1 MLGHHLIGAP
11 NNIKRNK
18 AMLEELGIRAKE
30 AEKELMVAT
39 TVEKNAALKSI
50 AEALVMS
57 ADEIIEANTK
67 DIQNG
72 IDNGMSKA
80 LLDRLKLDRERI
92 EGMAQGVMDVVSL
105 PDPVGRVLNSFERP
119 NGLKIEKVSTPL
131 GVIGV
136 IFEARPNVTSDAA
149 ALALKSGNA
158 VILRG
163 GKEAI
168 NSNTK
173 IAQVMRAA
181 VKETGMNEDVIQLVE
196 NTTRESSTAL
206 MTLNEYVDV
215 LIPRGGAGLIQA
227 VVKNATV
234 PVIETGVGNCH
245 VYVDRDADIDMA
257 VEIVFNAKTNRP
269 SVCNAAESLLIHKDV
284 AKEALVKI
292 KNKLD
297 EKEVELVG
305 DKEAIDILK
314 NSDEVSDGFDIEE
327 ATDDDWATEYLDY
340 KMSVKIV
347 DTLEE
352 AIEHIYQYSTG
363 NSECIVTESIDR
375 ANEFMDR
382 VDSAAVYVNAST
394 RFTDG
399 GEFGFGAEIGIS
411 TQKLH
416 ARGPIGLPELQSF
429 KYKIY
434 GDGQIR

>member
-1 MLGHHLIGAP
+1 
-11 NNIKRNK
+11 
-18 AMLEELGIRAKE
+18 MLEELGIRAKE

-39 TVEKNAALKSI
+39 TVEKNAALKAI
-50 AEALVMS
+50 ADALVMN
-57 ADEIIEANTK
+57 ADEIIEANAK

-92 EGMAQGVMDVVSL
+92 EGMAKGVMDVVSL

-131 GVIGV
+131 GVIGI

-173 IAQVMRAA
+173 IAQIMRAA
-181 VKETGMNEDVIQLVE
+181 VKESGMNEDVIQLVE

-257 VEIVFNAKTNRP
+257 VEIVFNSKTNRP

-314 NSDEVSDGFDIEE
+314 NSDGFDIEE
-327 ATDDDWATEYLDY
+327 ATEDDWATEYLDY

-352 AIEHIYQYSTG
+352 AIEHIYEYSTG
-363 NSECIVTESIDR
+363 HSECIVTDSMDR

>member
-1 MLGHHLIGAP
+1 
-11 NNIKRNK
+11 
-18 AMLEELGIRAKE
+18 MLEELGIRAKE

-39 TVEKNAALKSI
+39 TVEKNAALKAI
-50 AEALVMS
+50 ADALVMN
-57 ADEIIEANTK
+57 ADEIIEANAK

-92 EGMAQGVMDVVSL
+92 EGMAKGVMDVVSL

-131 GVIGV
+131 GVIGI

-173 IAQVMRAA
+173 IAQIMRAA
-181 VKETGMNEDVIQLVE
+181 VKESGMNEDVIQLVE

-257 VEIVFNAKTNRP
+257 VEIVFNSKTNRP

-327 ATDDDWATEYLDY
+327 ATEDDWATEYLDY

-352 AIEHIYQYSTG
+352 AIEHIYEYSTG
-363 NSECIVTESIDR
+363 HSECIVTDSMDR

>member
-1 MLGHHLIGAP
+1 
-11 NNIKRNK
+11 
-18 AMLEELGIRAKE
+18 MLEQLGMNAKE
-30 AEKELMVAT
+30 AEKKLMIAST
-39 TVEKNAALKSI
+39 EQKNNALIRIS
-50 AEALVMS
+50 EALIAN
-57 ADEIIEANTK
+57 ADKIIEANK
-67 DIQNG
+67 LDLENG
-72 IDNGMSKA
+72 ENNGMAKA
-80 LLDRLKLDRERI
+80 MLDRLKLDRTRI
-92 EGMAQGVMDVVSL
+92 EGMAKGVKDVVDL
-105 PDPVGRVLNSFERP
+105 PDPVGRVLSTTVRP
-119 NGLKIEKVSTPL
+119 NGLKIEKVATPL
-131 GVIGV
+131 GVIAV

-149 ALALKSGNA
+149 ALCLKSGNT

-168 NSNTK
+168 HSNK
-173 IAQVMRAA
+173 IIAQIMRDA
-181 VKETGMNEDVIQLVE
+181 VKETGMPEDVIQLVQDTSRDSANE
-196 NTTRESSTAL
+196 L
-206 MTLNEYVDV
+206 MTMNKYVDV

-245 VYVDRDADIDMA
+245 IYVDKSADIGKA
-257 VEIVFNAKTNRP
+257 VSIVFNAKTSRP
-269 SVCNAAESLLIHKDV
+269 SVCNAAESLLIHKDIADTVLV
-284 AKEALVKI
+284 AI

-297 EKEVELVG
+297 EKDVKLVG
-305 DKEAIDILK
+305 DDAARNIIGEIDK
-314 NSDEVSDGFDIEE
+314 
-327 ATDDDWATEYLDY
+327 ATDADWATEYLDY

-347 DTLEE
+347 DSVDE
-352 AIEHIYQYSTG
+352 AVEHIYKYSTG
-363 NSECIVTESIDR
+363 HSECIVTEDKDT
-375 ANEFMDR
+375 AEQFMNQ

>member
-1 MLGHHLIGAP
+1 
-11 NNIKRNK
+11 
-18 AMLEELGIRAKE
+18 MLEELGIRAKE
-30 AEKELMVAT
+30 AEKELMVAS

-50 AEALVMS
+50 ADALVMN
-57 ADEIIEANTK
+57 ADEIIEANAK

-72 IDNGMSKA
+72 IDNGMSKS

-92 EGMAQGVMDVVSL
+92 EGMAQGVLDVVSL

-119 NGLKIEKVSTPL
+119 NGLKIQKVSTPL

-173 IAQVMRAA
+173 IAQVMRQA

-292 KNKLD
+292 KEKLD

-314 NSDEVSDGFDIEE
+314 DSKASDGFEIEE
-327 ATDDDWATEYLDY
+327 ATEDDWATEYLDY

-352 AIEHIYQYSTG
+352 AIEHIYKYSTG
-363 NSECIVTESIDR
+363 HSECIVTESEDR

-429 KYKIY
+429 KYKVY
-434 GDGQIR
+434 GTGQIR